1 MIGADAMGIDLSAIE
16 MSGADAMGVD
26 LPVVHRFT
34 KADKR

>member
-1 MIGADAMGIDLSAIE
+1 MIGADAMGIDLFAIE
-16 MSGADAMGVD
+16 MGGADAMGVD